1 MEGEYS
7 KKGHLKRILIVVL
20 LIIAVIFLNS
30 RIRSYSRKNKIFK
43 MVTDNIELLNES
55 VSSGEYDEA
64 YKIKGIED
72 ISTYRTSTGRLYIDY
87 YCYGFGIVPS
97 SIYYGFCYVAEDKPI
112 GFQGTDVKLTKSGSG
127 WAWQEPSGDNYCYT
141 EKITDHWYYY
151 EAGF

>member
-87 YCYGFGIVPS
+87 
-97 SIYYGFCYVAEDKPI
+97 
-112 GFQGTDVKLTKSGSG
+112 
-127 WAWQEPSGDNYCYT
+127 
-141 EKITDHWYYY
+141 
-151 EAGF
+151 